1 VTNEVVFISDVD
13 VTAILSD
20 VIRNIKFI
28 TKEADEL
35 IIRQDD
41 QGDW

>member
-1 VTNEVVFISDVD
+1 VFISAVG
-13 VTAILSD
+13 VHVRIAILSD
-20 VIRNIKFI
+20 VIRNIQFI

-35 IIRQDD
+35 VIRQDD